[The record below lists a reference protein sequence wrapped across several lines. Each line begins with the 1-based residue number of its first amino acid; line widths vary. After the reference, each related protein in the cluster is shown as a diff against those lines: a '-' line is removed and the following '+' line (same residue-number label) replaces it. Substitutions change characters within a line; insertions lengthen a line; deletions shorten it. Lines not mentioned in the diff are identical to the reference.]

1 MQFLITF
8 ALLEIRDTGLL
19 GIIKEKAS
27 LRTSTMLMLIF
38 AAVHVS
44 VSQAAGPP
52 GKPSADHSGAKA
64 VKKIS
69 LEDIWKNGTFRQKG
83 VYGMRSMND
92 GIHYTTRE
100 QVGDESYIVK
110 FEYETGDAVDTL
122 LSSARLIDPK
132 TGDTI
137 VLGGYEFSDD
147 ETKIMLP
154 TNVEQIYRH
163 STRETNFIWDRSK
176 KTLSLLS
183 EGSKQRYATF
193 SPKGSKA
200 AFVRENDIYIKDA
213 TSGKETRVTND
224 GKFNEIINGATDWVY
239 EEEFGFD
246 KAFFWS
252 PDGSKIAYYRF
263 DESNVKEF
271 SMDMFGGL
279 YPTQYRFKYPKAGEE
294 NSKVSIHVYDL
305 ESGKNSKVDL
315 GADYEYIPRIKWT
328 NDPRKLSIQR
338 MNRHQSHLDLLIAD
352 VNSGKVTVILTEKQ
366 GTYIDIRDDLT
377 FLNDNKSFIWT
388 SDQGGYN
395 HIYHY
400 NLSGKLIKQVTSG
413 NWEVRAYLGY
423 DEQTGKIFYVG
434 SESYGASMKAAT
446 NHEGG
451 NYQVSGLDLDPP
463 LSNALVKNLYAIDI
477 KGGKKTILST
487 QSGGNRP
494 IFSKGLKY
502 YINTHTDANT
512 PSYISLHKADGTQIR
527 VLEDNKALKEMLTG
541 YQIAPKEFFSIK
553 TADVTLNAWM
563 IKPVDFDPKKKYPVL
578 MHVYGGPGVQTVT
591 DSWSRNY
598 FWHQMLVQKG
608 CIIVSVENRGTPG
621 RGAQFSKS
629 TYKELG
635 KLEIIDQ
642 MAAAQYLQGLSF
654 VDPDRIGIWGWSYGG
669 YMTALCMTKG
679 ADIFKLGI
687 SVAPVTNWRFYD
699 SIYTERFMQT
709 PQENPKGYDDNSPI
723 NHVDKLKGK
732 YLLVHGSG
740 DDNVHYQNSMEMVTA
755 LVAANKQFD
764 LFIYP
769 DKAHAIIGG
778 NTRLHLFTKMT
789 DFVMENL

>member
-8 ALLEIRDTGLL
+8 ALLEISDTGLL
-19 GIIKEKAS
+19 GKLKEKTSLLPSTILWLMVFSVIVTAS
-27 LRTSTMLMLIF
+27 Y
-38 AAVHVS
+38 
-44 VSQAAGPP
+44 AAGPP
-52 GKPSADHSGAKA
+52 NKPSASKSEATSA
-64 VKKIS
+64 KKIS

-83 VYGMRSMND
+83 VYGILSMND

-100 QVGDESYIVK
+100 QVGEQSYIVK
-110 FEYETGDAVDTL
+110 FKYESGEVVDTL
-122 LSSARLIDPK
+122 LRSEWLVEAK
-132 TGDTI
+132 TAKKI
-137 VLGGYEFSDD
+137 ELGGYGFSDD

-154 TNVEQIYRH
+154 TDVERIYRH
-163 STRETNFIWDRSK
+163 STRETNYIWDIK
-176 KTLSLLS
+176 TKTLSLLS

-200 AFVRENDIYIKDA
+200 AFVRENDLYIKDA
-213 TSGKETRVTND
+213 ASGTETRVTND
-224 GKFNEIINGATDWVY
+224 GKFNQIINGSTDWVY

-263 DESNVKEF
+263 DETNVKEF

-294 NSKVSIHVYDL
+294 NSKVSIHIYDL
-305 ESGKNSKVDL
+305 GSAKSVKIDL

-328 NDPRKLSIQR
+328 NDPGKLSIQR

-352 VNSGKVTVILTEKQ
+352 VNSGKVTVVLTEKQ
-366 GTYIDIRDDLT
+366 STYIDVRDDLT
-377 FLNDNKSFIWT
+377 FLSDNKSFIWT
-388 SDQGGYN
+388 SDQDGYN
-395 HIYHY
+395 HVYHY
-400 NLSGKLIKQVTSG
+400 HLNGKLIKQITSG
-413 NWEVRAYLGY
+413 DWDVRSYLGY
-423 DEQTGKIFYVG
+423 DEQTGKIFYIG
-434 SESYGASMKAAT
+434 SENYRASMKAAT
-446 NHEGG
+446 SHKGG
-451 NYQVSGLDLDPP
+451 NYKVSGTKLKPP
-463 LSNALVKNLYAIDI
+463 LANALVKNLYSVGI
-477 KGGKKTILST
+477 KGGKKTMLST
-487 QSGGNRP
+487 QSGGNRAT
-494 IFSKGLKY
+494 FSKGFKY

-512 PSYISLHKADGTQIR
+512 PSYVTLHKANGTEIR
-527 VLEDNKALKEMLTG
+527 VLEDNHELKEQLPE
-541 YQIAPKEFFSIK
+541 YQLSPKEFFSIE
-553 TADVTLNAWM
+553 TPGATLNAWI
-563 IKPVDFDPKKKYPVL
+563 IKPADFDPKKKYPVL

-598 FWHQMLVQKG
+598 FWHQMLAQKG
-608 CIIVSVENRGTPG
+608 CIVVSVENRGTPG

-669 YMTALCMTKG
+669 YMTALGMTKG

-709 PQENPKGYDDNSPI
+709 PQENPKGYDNNSPI
-723 NHVDKLKGK
+723 NHVEKLKGK

-769 DKAHAIIGG
+769 DKAHGINGG